1 MKKVKLFHTSVQF
14 SALVK
19 LFVFLVAAVLSGGL
33 VVVVGRGGEDKRR
46 QRRSSVT

>member
-1 MKKVKLFHTSVQF
+1 MKKVKQFHTSVQF

-19 LFVFLVAAVLSGGL
+19 LFVSLVAAVLSGGL
-33 VVVVGRGGEDKRR
+33 VVVGRGGEDKRR